1 MAEVIP
7 LLVHSGDEDF
17 LKSLAERVLEQL
29 MKFEVTNPLS
39 GSKHER
45 ADQREGYRNGYR
57 ERPSH
62 TRTGTLDVR
71 VPKLRQGNYFPN
83 FLKLRR
89 LTKKALTAVIQEAWI
104 GGMSSRKV
112 DDLVQALG
120 MTGISKNQVSALCQ
134 EIHERVDSFPL
145 PSV

>member
-1 MAEVIP
+1 MAEVNP
-7 LLVHSGDEDF
+7 LLVHCGGEDF
-17 LKSLAERVLEQL
+17 LKSLAERVLAQL
-29 MKFEVTNPLS
+29 MKFEVTNRLS
-39 GSKHER
+39 GSKQER

-57 ERPSH
+57 ERPLH
-62 TRTGTLDVR
+62 TRLGTLDVR
-71 VPKLRQGNYFPN
+71 VPKLRQGTYFPN
-83 FLKLRR
+83 FLEPRR

-120 MTGISKNQVSALCQ
+120 MTGISKSQVSSLCQ
-134 EIHERVDSFPL
+134 EIDERVDSFSL